1 MRTVEDTG
9 ERRTRWKHK
18 TRTPTRSRRRRS
30 GAGRAG
36 YVQDRQRRD
45 QRGVS
50 LFEGVAQPQGGPPPR
65 IQHGKDEWT
74 YVLEGEFEF
83 LDKGR
88 PISGGPGSMVYVPKG
103 KPPHPEE
110 RGPRSRQVTDRPDPG
125 DHSTGF
131 FEEAGEQAVDKG
143 APPVM
148 DARPTWRR
156 SWRPQPA
163 AVPKYRLQVR
173 KIAIQKGWCA
183 PPLLF

>member
-50 LFEGVAQPQGGPPPR
+50 LFEGVAQPQGGPSPR

-83 LDKGR
+83 LDEGR

-103 KPPHPEE
+103 KPPHLEE
-110 RGPRSRQVTDRPDPG
+110 RGPRSRQVTDQPDAGGSLHGILRGGRRASGRQGRPAGHGCPPDVAKIVATAASCGTEIPAPG
-125 DHSTGF
+125 
-131 FEEAGEQAVDKG
+131 A
-143 APPVM
+143 
-148 DARPTWRR
+148 
-156 SWRPQPA
+156 
-163 AVPKYRLQVR
+163 
-173 KIAIQKGWCA
+173 
-183 PPLLF
+183 